1 MYTLSDVTRFGSGN
15 YPVTG
20 NNPYAGH
27 WLVQSWVVPA
37 IWVSA
42 VATIVI
48 GFVAMVRLGTAN
60 RKRRDDRAKLV
71 SHWKAEYQIRCNDV
85 STSVRTTAV
94 QIYDVVEALSKTT
107 AHKDGWIGEEWA
119 PAVHAWR
126 WTLLVRLRDSIPV
139 RDRIT
144 EARKLS
150 VRTPELDRAVATQT
164 RSIRELDADVRAEL
178 KQLEDALALANELG
192 IAVKIQEQARADLE
206 RSAELARHLDG
217 TTATAAETDREQR
230 RFRDEA
236 LAESAAGDLSILIA
250 QLRALTQHM
259 RKV

>member
-1 MYTLSDVTRFGSGN
+1 M
-15 YPVTG
+15 
-20 NNPYAGH
+20 
-27 WLVQSWVVPA
+27 
-37 IWVSA
+37 WVSA

-60 RKRRDDRAKLV
+60 RKRRDDQAKLV
-71 SHWKAEYQIRCNDV
+71 SHWKAEYQIRCSGV

-150 VRTPELDRAVATQT
+150 VRAPELDRAVATQT

-178 KQLEDALALANELG
+178 KQVEDALALANELD
-192 IAVKIQEQARADLE
+192 IAVKIQEQVRADLE

-236 LAESAAGDLSILIA
+236 LADSAAGDLSILSA